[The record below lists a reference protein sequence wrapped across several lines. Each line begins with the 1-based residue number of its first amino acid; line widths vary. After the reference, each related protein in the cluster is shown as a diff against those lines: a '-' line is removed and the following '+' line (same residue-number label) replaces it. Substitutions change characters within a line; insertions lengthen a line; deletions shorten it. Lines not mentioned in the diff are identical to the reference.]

1 MTKIRCTLPNAS
13 EEMNGIKFAVDAGG
27 GVVSVDAVP
36 DDLAEI
42 FLSIPGFTAEAVK
55 GKPPVDPEEAAR
67 KQAEADRLKQ
77 EKLDTAQ
84 AAKDKKA
91 AETQPKPP
99 KLTAKEKAA
108 LAAAEK
114 AEAADTTTPPVVE
127 GAAADTAEGNAND
140 KPADET
146 TGKQEGEE

>member
-36 DDLAEI
+36 EEMAAI
-42 FLSIPGFTAEAVK
+42 FLSIPGFSAEAVK

-84 AAKDKKA
+84 AAKDKRA
-91 AETQPKPP
+91 AEAKAP
-99 KLTAKEKAA
+99 KLSAKEKAA
-108 LAAAEK
+108 AAAAEQ
-114 AEAADTTTPPVVE
+114 AAAADTTTPPVE
-127 GAAADTAEGNAND
+127 GDAAADTAEGNAND
-140 KPADET
+140 KPADEA